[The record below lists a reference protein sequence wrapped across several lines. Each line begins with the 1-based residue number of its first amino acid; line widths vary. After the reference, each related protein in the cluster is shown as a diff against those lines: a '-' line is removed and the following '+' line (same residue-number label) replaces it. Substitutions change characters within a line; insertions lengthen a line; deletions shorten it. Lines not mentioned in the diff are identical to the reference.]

1 MLTLTTGKTNKSFVY
16 NKPDD
21 YKDGE
26 LLTKQIHYAI
36 AGWMFNSEFDAP
48 LFEFDTESAMLDKLD
63 ELESTEGDNFQAY
76 TYATVDDEQ
85 VGAMKPYNF
94 SY

>member
-1 MLTLTTGKTNKSFVY
+1 MENNINEKRCILC
-16 NKPDD
+16 NKPYD
-21 YKDGE
+21 YNYGE
-26 LLTKQIHYAI
+26 LLTKQVHYAI
-36 AGWMFNSEFDAP
+36 TGWMFNSEFDAP

-63 ELESTEGDNFQAY
+63 ELEAEEGDEFQAY
-76 TYATVDDEQ
+76 TYVTVADEQ